1 MDRKICLENTT
12 KVSMVMNE
20 IFTRNSNTNQVKKKQ
35 TYHTVRTVIK
45 SNKHNRRI
53 EPPPIPLTNI

>member
-1 MDRKICLENTT
+1 MY
-12 KVSMVMNE
+12 E
-20 IFTRNSNTNQVKKKQ
+20 IFTGHSNTNQMKKQ
-35 TYHTVRTVIK
+35 KYHTVRTVIK